1 MLRGE
6 SMPTRRAA
14 YENSTCKALLRIG
27 VQNNFQIETRRDG
40 TAAVIAVT
48 GELDL
53 ASSPALR
60 EELERASDNGAEL
73 VILDLRGLVFMDS
86 TGLSVVVRAHQRAA
100 ESGRRFAVVRGGKQ
114 VQRLLMLTGVGDRL
128 TVIDDPEE
136 LLDMGS
142 TGAGR

>member
-1 MLRGE
+1 M
-6 SMPTRRAA
+6 
-14 YENSTCKALLRIG
+14 
-27 VQNNFQIETRRDG
+27 RRDA

-60 EELERASDNGAEL
+60 EELERASQDGVEL
-73 VILDLRGLVFMDS
+73 VILDLRELVFMDS
-86 TGLSVVVRAHQRAA
+86 TGLSVVVRAHQRAV
-100 ESGRRFAVVRGGKQ
+100 ESGNRFAVVRGGKQ

-136 LLDMGS
+136 LLDAGS
-142 TGAGR
+142 AGAGR

>member
-1 MLRGE
+1 VLRGE
-6 SMPTRRAA
+6 SVLTRRAA
-14 YENSTCKALLRIG
+14 YENSTRKALLLTG

-40 TAAVIAVT
+40 SAAVIAVT

-60 EELERASDNGAEL
+60 EELERASHDGVEL
-73 VILDLRGLVFMDS
+73 VILDLRQLVFMDS
-86 TGLSVVVRAHQRAA
+86 TGLSVVVRAHQRAV
-100 ESGRRFAVVRGGKQ
+100 ESRHRFAIVRGGKQ

-136 LLDMGS
+136 LLDVGS